1 MPGSGGIGAL
11 SRITRRSSDLGFREE
26 EFRVEGMV

>member
-11 SRITRRSSDLGFREE
+11 SRINRMSSDGGL
-26 EFRVEGMV
+26 RVEGVGFRV